1 MKSFKKAV
9 SMFLALVML
18 ATMFVC
24 VNAETSEITVLDS
37 DYAIAD
43 KLSALNIIDVVD
55 DENLGN
61 LVKRGDIIPLLMR
74 YLRMEGAEMSGSGS
88 PFLDVSYNDE
98 NVGAYR
104 VLYWAGY
111 IAGDDTKSFRP
122 KDFLTYNEA
131 VTFIIN
137 AMGYRPFA
145 TRNGGYPAGYLYTAN
160 KYGMLKGLRGSGN
173 NPIPYCDLYR
183 IIESSILAD
192 AVKYRYAVNE
202 DDTQFEL
209 NPNMSILE
217 ELYGYEFKK
226 GVVTG
231 NENTRLYSQDSSRI
245 DRNQIEID
253 GAVYDTPGKEF
264 AELLG
269 RKVYAYLKKA
279 DFERYEV
286 VYLEP
291 VQNVNK
297 EYKLSAEDILKDK
310 TTSSRIYYEDENF
323 KEKYINLDDISLAV
337 VYNGKSRSG
346 YGQLK
351 NIMPDAG
358 YVLGIDNTGDEAI
371 DVLFIYEFENI
382 VVGAIDVV
390 TKKIYDK
397 YMTSTFVT
405 LDKDVDEIRIYNE
418 NGENLEFA
426 DIKKGD
432 VLSVMKSANVTDYKL
447 VIVYNEHKVVEGTV
461 TEIVN
466 NKYKIGDEYY
476 ETAENFDTYVSNS
489 KIDAIV
495 PGLNATF
502 FLDREGKIAYYE
514 EAVSTDLTYGF
525 LAGIEPGT
533 GLDKSITVMVYN
545 EKGIWLEANLTD
557 KVIIDEIPYD
567 ITKTQNLS
575 TITSKLI
582 VGDMMLYK
590 LSGNKISKIDTRNAG
605 GDLTVIAEHDALFKR
620 GSIAYERGDVSSGA
634 DDSFVMA
641 SDMLVFN
648 TPDASQLM
656 VDTEAY
662 EVKKGLG
669 SKALYTTNPSSSD
682 NEQIDGFV
690 AYKIGP
696 SKDVNTATCILFK
709 GVASLQDAPYI
720 SEEGTALSIYYET
733 TQVVDKEGET
743 RKKIYVLNGGEKQGY
758 IVDETKCDY
767 TLAELNLGAGD
778 VIQYALNNVKGTIEN
793 ISLVYRTST
802 NTSLVTPVIAT
813 IPSGTFG
820 LSSPYGALCGAT
832 FVSADVD
839 AKAVRIYGTASSEVS
854 GTGNLLFNASGA
866 TVTLYNKATKE
877 EKAITIGD
885 MIYGDTLIV
894 RCSNYV
900 TNLTEVLVIR

>member
-1 MKSFKKAV
+1 MKNFKKAV
-9 SMFLALVML
+9 SMFLAVVML
-18 ATMFVC
+18 LAMCVCAT
-24 VNAETSEITVLDS
+24 AEASGIKVLDS
-37 DYAIAD
+37 DFAIAD
-43 KLSALNIIDVVD
+43 KLSALEIIDVVD
-55 DENLGN
+55 DENLATY
-61 LVKRGDIIPLLMR
+61 VKREDMIPILMK
-74 YLRMEGAEMSGSGS
+74 YLRMEGTEMSGNGS
-88 PFLDVSYNDE
+88 PFLDVSHADE

-111 IAGDDTKSFRP
+111 IAGDDSKCFRP
-122 KDFLTYNEA
+122 NNLLTYNEA

-145 TRNGGYPAGYLYTAN
+145 QRNGGYPAGYLYTAN

-173 NPIPYCDLYR
+173 SPIPYCDLYR
-183 IIESSILAD
+183 IIEASILAD
-192 AVKYRYAVNE
+192 SVLYRYTADE

-217 ELYGYEFKK
+217 ELYGYEFVK

-231 NENTRLYSQDSSRI
+231 NENTRLLANDSSRI
-245 DRNQIEID
+245 DRYQIEIE
-253 GAVYDTPGKEF
+253 GNVYDTPGKEF
-264 AELLG
+264 ADYLG
-269 RKVYAYLKKA
+269 KRVYAYLKKT
-279 DFERYEV
+279 DFETYDV
-286 VYLEP
+286 IYLEP
-291 VQNVNK
+291 VQNMNK

-310 TTSSRIYYEDENF
+310 TTSSRIYYEDEDF
-323 KEKYINLDDISLAV
+323 KEKHINLDGINLSV
-337 VYNGKSRSG
+337 IYNGKSRSG

-351 NIMPDAG
+351 NIMPDSG
-358 YVLGIDNTGDEAI
+358 YVLGIDNTGDEVI

-390 TKKIYDK
+390 NMKIYDK
-397 YMTSTFVT
+397 FITTTSVP

-418 NGENLEFA
+418 NGESMEFE
-426 DIKKGD
+426 DIAKGD
-432 VLSVMKSANVTDYKL
+432 VISVMKSANVTDYKL
-447 VIVYNEHKVVEGTV
+447 IIVYDEHKVVEGKV
-461 TEIVN
+461 TEIVGG
-466 NKYKIGDEYY
+466 KYKIGDEYY
-476 ETAENFDTYVSNS
+476 ETAENFETYVLNS
-489 KIDAIV
+489 KISAIT
-495 PGLNATF
+495 PGLSATF

-514 EAVSTDLTYGF
+514 ESVSTDLTYGF
-525 LAGIEPGT
+525 LAGIEPGA

-545 EKGIWLEANLTD
+545 EKGAWLEASLTD
-557 KVIIDEIPYD
+557 KVIIDEHPYD
-567 ITKTQNLS
+567 ITKTANLS

-582 VGDMMLYK
+582 VGDIMLYK
-590 LSGNKISKIDTRNAG
+590 LSGNKISKIDTRNPG
-605 GDLTVIAEHDALFKR
+605 GDLTIVAEHDALFKR
-620 GSIAYERGDVSSGA
+620 GSIAYERGNVSSGA

-641 SDMLVFN
+641 SNMLVFN
-648 TPDASQLM
+648 TPDASQLT
-656 VDTEAY
+656 TEKESY
-662 EVKKGLG
+662 EVKRGIGDK
-669 SKALYTTNPSSSD
+669 SLYTTNPSSAD

-696 SKDVNTATCILFK
+696 SKDVDTATCILFK
-709 GVASLQDAPYI
+709 GVASLQDAPFI
-720 SEEGTALSIYYET
+720 SEERTALSIYYET

-743 RKKIYVLNGGEKQGY
+743 KKKIYVLNGGEKQGY

-802 NTSLVTPVIAT
+802 NTSLVTPVIST

>member
-1 MKSFKKAV
+1 MKNFKKAV
-9 SMFLALVML
+9 SMFLAVVML
-18 ATMFVC
+18 LAICVCAT
-24 VNAETSEITVLDS
+24 AETSEIKVLDS

-43 KLSALNIIDVVD
+43 KLSALEIIDVVD
-55 DENLGN
+55 DENLATY
-61 LVKRGDIIPLLMR
+61 VKREDMIPLLMK
-74 YLRMEGAEMSGSGS
+74 YLRMEGTEMSGNGS
-88 PFLDVSYNDE
+88 PFLDVSYADE

-111 IAGDDTKSFRP
+111 IAGDDSKCFRP
-122 KDFLTYNEA
+122 DDLLTYNEA

-145 TRNGGYPAGYLYTAN
+145 VRNGGYPAGYLYTAN

-173 NPIPYCDLYR
+173 SPIPYCDLYR
-183 IIESSILAD
+183 IIEASILAD
-192 AVKYRYAVNE
+192 SVLYRYTADE

-217 ELYGYEFKK
+217 ELYGYEFVN

-231 NENTRLYSQDSSRI
+231 NENTRLLANDSSRI
-245 DRNQIEID
+245 DRYQIEIE
-253 GAVYDTPGKEF
+253 GNVYDTPGKEF
-264 AELLG
+264 ADLLG
-269 RKVYAYLKKA
+269 KRVYAYLKKT
-279 DFERYEV
+279 DFETYDV
-286 VYLEP
+286 IYLEP
-291 VQNVNK
+291 VQNMNK

-310 TTSSRIYYEDENF
+310 TTSSRIYYEDEDF
-323 KEKYINLDDISLAV
+323 KEKHINLDGISLSV
-337 VYNGKSRSG
+337 IYNGKSRSG

-351 NIMPDAG
+351 NIMPDSG
-358 YVLGIDNTGDEAI
+358 YVLGIDNTGDEVI

-390 TKKIYDK
+390 NMKIYDK
-397 YMTSTFVT
+397 FITTTSVP

-418 NGENLEFA
+418 NGESMEFE
-426 DIKKGD
+426 DIAKGD
-432 VLSVMKSANVTDYKL
+432 VLSVMKSANATDYKL
-447 VIVYNEHKVVEGTV
+447 IIVYDEHKVVEGKV
-461 TEIVN
+461 TEIVGG
-466 NKYKIGDEYY
+466 KYKIGDEYY

-545 EKGIWLEANLTD
+545 EKGVWLEANLTD
-557 KVIIDEIPYD
+557 KVIIDEHPYD
-567 ITKTQNLS
+567 ITKTANLS

-582 VGDMMLYK
+582 VGDIMLYK
-590 LSGNKISKIDTRNAG
+590 LSGNKISKIDTRNPG
-605 GDLTVIAEHDALFKR
+605 GDLTIVAEHDALFKR
-620 GSIAYERGDVSSGA
+620 GSIAYERGNVSSGA

-656 VDTEAY
+656 TDTEAY
-662 EVKKGLG
+662 EVKRGIG
-669 SKALYTTNPSSSD
+669 SKALYTTNASTDD
-682 NEQIDGFV
+682 NEKIDGFV

-696 SKDVNTATCILFK
+696 SKDVDTATCILFK
-709 GVASLQDAPYI
+709 GVASLQDAPFI
-720 SEEGTALSIYYET
+720 SETDTALSIYSET

-743 RKKIYVLNGGEKQGY
+743 KKKIYVLNGGEKQGY

-778 VIQYALNNVKGTIEN
+778 IIQYALNNVKGTIEN
-793 ISLVYRTST
+793 ISIVYRTST
-802 NTSLVTPVIAT
+802 NTSLVTPVITT
-813 IPSGTFG
+813 IPSGTFS

-832 FVSADVD
+832 FVSADID
-839 AKAVRIYGTASSEVS
+839 AQAVRIYGTASSEVS

-866 TVTLYNKATKE
+866 QVTLYNKATKE

-894 RCSNYV
+894 RCSDYV